1 VPRSWQLLTDDPA
14 ERATFSD
21 LASTLALEAEPA
33 GPPNRLRQV
42 SCIKTLERR
51 YFLKSFTQT
60 QWKNRVH
67 FATSSPRAVDDADRE
82 RRVTDALRRAGYGA
96 PRPVAYG
103 RDGAASY
110 YLCAALPGS
119 SLAALLSGGGLAQAL
134 AVEAARHCGLL
145 LAEGFRLPDLSADH
159 VFLDQDGGLHVL
171 DLHNGGIARPGAPP
185 RRLLK
190 RVLRRFGR
198 SAQGLPITQV
208 TAMRFAT
215 RLLRTAGTSARQR
228 RALLDSAEPL
238 APSGP

>member
-1 VPRSWQLLTDDPA
+1 M
-14 ERATFSD
+14 
-21 LASTLALEAEPA
+21 ASTLALDSEPA

-42 SCIKTLERR
+42 TCINAIERR
-51 YFLKSFTQT
+51 YFLKSFSQT

-67 FATSSPRAVDDADRE
+67 FATSAPRAVDDADRE

-119 SLAALLSGGGLAQAL
+119 SLAALLSNDGLDQAI
-134 AVEAARHCGLL
+134 ANDAARHCGQL

-159 VFLDQDGGLHVL
+159 VFLDQGGGLHVL
-171 DLHNGGIARPGAPP
+171 DLHNGGIARAGAPP

-198 SAQGLPITQV
+198 SAQGLPIAQM
-208 TAMRFAT
+208 TAVRFAT
-215 RLLRTAGTSARQR
+215 RLLRAAGTSARQR
-228 RALLDSAEPL
+228 RTLLDSA
-238 APSGP
+238 APFAPPGP